1 MTRYSRPIA
10 ALAFIA
16 AGVFPAVSASAQP
29 APLYPYAM
37 QQDQPYAV
45 QVAPNTYVIQ
55 RPAQTRDYP
64 YVHCVNCGR
73 GNNVRT
79 VAPAAKRFDS
89 PHKPVDRALVE
100 ELRARSKHN
109 VKVKEKAEAKE
120 EAKEKSKKEV
130 KEKSQEKS
138 QEKSKDKTKQKETD
152 INTTK
157 VVRDAPVVVE
167 HKRYVDDPPRVIERK
182 IIVDEPARAKCK
194 RGLIQNCDDGSRAS
208 GDEGNKRVIDA
219 DAQVTILGPDRM
231 SIRLFRKGHGPSAK
245 ASDDE

>member
-1 MTRYSRPIA
+1 MTRHSRQIA
-10 ALAFIA
+10 VLAVIA
-16 AGVFPAVSASAQP
+16 AGILPVAAASAQP
-29 APLYPYAM
+29 APLYPYAV
-37 QQDQPYAV
+37 QQGQPYAV

-73 GNNVRT
+73 SNNVRAA
-79 VAPAAKRFDS
+79 APAAKRFDR

-100 ELRARSKHN
+100 ELRARSKH
-109 VKVKEKAEAKE
+109 KIKEKDAAKE
-120 EAKEKSKKEV
+120 N
-130 KEKSQEKS
+130 
-138 QEKSKDKTKQKETD
+138 ETD
-152 INTTK
+152 VNTTK
-157 VVRDAPVVVE
+157 IVRDAPVVVE

-194 RGLIQNCDDGSRAS
+194 RGLIQDCDSGSRAS
-208 GDEGNKRVIDA
+208 GDSGKKRVIDA
-219 DAQVTILGPDRM
+219 DAEVTILGPDRM

>member
-1 MTRYSRPIA
+1 MTRHSRQIA
-10 ALAFIA
+10 VLAIIA
-16 AGVFPAVSASAQP
+16 AGILPAAASAQP

-55 RPAQTRDYP
+55 PPAQTRDYP

-73 GNNVRT
+73 SSNIRT
-79 VAPAAKRFDS
+79 AAPAAKRFDR
-89 PHKPVDRALVE
+89 PHKPVDRALIE
-100 ELRARSKHN
+100 ELRARSKY
-109 VKVKEKAEAKE
+109 KVKEKDEVKE
-120 EAKEKSKKEV
+120 KAKEKSK
-130 KEKSQEKS
+130 QN
-138 QEKSKDKTKQKETD
+138 ETD

-157 VVRDAPVVVE
+157 IVRDAPVVVE

-194 RGLIQNCDDGSRAS
+194 RGLMQNCDTGSRAS
-208 GDEGNKRVIDA
+208 GEDGKKRVIDA
-219 DAQVTILGPDRM
+219 DAEVTIIGPDRM

-245 ASDDE
+245 APDDE